1 MTLDLRPDLDPIFSA
16 LGAAATVTPSGGDAI
31 ATTVIVR
38 GPAQASPAD
47 GALQG
52 YQARQQLKEASIL
65 KADVTTL
72 PTRSRIVITD
82 GADAGT
88 YSVDEL
94 VSEDAE
100 VFVVRIAPVSA

>member
-1 MTLDLRPDLDPIFSA
+1 MTLDLRPDLEAIFGV
-16 LGAAATVTPSGGDAI
+16 LAAAA
-31 ATTVIVR
+31 TVIVR
-38 GPAQASPAD
+38 GPAQASPND

-52 YQARQQLKEASIL
+52 YQAVQQLKEATLL
-65 KADVTTL
+65 KADVATL

-94 VSEDAE
+94 VKEDAE
-100 VFVVRIAPVSA
+100 VFVVRIAPVAA